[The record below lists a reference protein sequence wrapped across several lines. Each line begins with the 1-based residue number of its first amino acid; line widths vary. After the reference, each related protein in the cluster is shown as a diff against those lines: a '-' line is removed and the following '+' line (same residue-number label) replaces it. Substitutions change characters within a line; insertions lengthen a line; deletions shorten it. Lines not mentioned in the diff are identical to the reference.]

1 MTDRDFNVSPSG
13 RLAAL
18 VLAGAAFLAGQ
29 AAWGQID
36 ITDEDSGLHIP
47 PGRTVPAIH
56 SMTDGGGR
64 LWPINMNGAVHQG
77 TNYSYLGGMKML
89 VDGSAPFMSGSAWA
103 DADGD
108 EIEISPGQSGR
119 LKVYRRVRV
128 YRDRP
133 LARWLDIFV
142 NATGREIRVGVEYQ
156 SGIPHGISNVRTS
169 SGDDEWGDD
178 DSWFITAVREPTVPS
193 LLHFVCDNASPVRPE
208 VTIHPSQITMRYNLT
223 VPAGDT
229 VILCHFE
236 SQNNQ
241 AAHNQSIQAFD
252 LRRLLSDLSGAVRG
266 RIVNFRAR
274 TGIGDVHLNRTAE
287 ADTVVLNSGDV
298 IYGTITNEQFVIE
311 AFFETLTIPAARI
324 VGMEAG
330 QGGQATT
337 RTLLADGQIL
347 CGDIVEGQLNVTL
360 STGGQL
366 AIPIDKITEWSY
378 RISDERPELSGIDG
392 PVVLLQ
398 TGDLLAF
405 ELADAALT
413 FRTPHGVVPLS
424 VSDVR
429 QVRLATGPDSGH
441 RALLMNNS
449 TISGL
454 LASRELTLSLTF
466 GPTVTVRREM
476 VKALRFAER
485 PQPDASLTRLTLAN
499 GDVLIGALTDQQI
512 HFGSDFGGGE
522 LTATDIRSVEFSA
535 THPGRARILLWDN
548 TVLRGE
554 LTSAEINFQVTPGPL
569 LNIST
574 AQIVSIVRAQ
584 VTPPARLGDLVEQ
597 FVVRLGAE
605 SYMDREAASEE
616 LKGMGP
622 TIIPILRRHLQSEDP
637 EVRRRLQDIIE
648 HLDSQAPAS
657 DQVEFPIHHQPTP
670 NARGLIVS

>member
-1 MTDRDFNVSPSG
+1 MTDHNFNISPSG
-13 RLAAL
+13 RLVAL
-18 VLAGAAFLAGQ
+18 VLTGAVLLAGQ

-36 ITDEDSGLHIP
+36 IIDEDSGLHIP
-47 PGRTVPAIH
+47 PGRTVAAIH
-56 SMTDGGGR
+56 NMTDGNGYI
-64 LWPINMNGAVHQG
+64 WPINMNGAVQQG
-77 TNYSYLGGMKML
+77 TNYSYVGGMRIL
-89 VDGSAPFMSGSAWA
+89 VDGGTPFMASAAWA

-108 EIEISPGQSGR
+108 EIEIGPGQSGR
-119 LKVYRRVRV
+119 LKIFRRVRV
-128 YRDRP
+128 YRDQP

-142 NATGREIRVGVEYQ
+142 NATGHEIRVGVEYQ
-156 SGIPHGISNVRTS
+156 SGIPHGINNVRTS
-169 SGDDEWGDD
+169 SGDDQWGDD
-178 DSWFITAVREPTVPS
+178 DSWFITAVRQPTVPS
-193 LLHFVCDNASPVRPE
+193 LLHFVCDNASPVRPD
-208 VTIHPSQITMRYNLT
+208 VAIHPAQITMRYNLT

-241 AAHNQSIQAFD
+241 TAHNQSIQAFD

-274 TGIGDVHLNRTAE
+274 TGIGDVYLNRTAE

-311 AFFETLTIPAARI
+311 AFFETLTIPAEGI

-330 QGGQATT
+330 QGDQATT
-337 RTLLADGQIL
+337 RTVLADGQIL

-366 AIPIDKITEWSY
+366 VIPIDKIAQWSY

-398 TGDLLAF
+398 TGDLLGF
-405 ELADAALT
+405 ELADADLT

-424 VSDVR
+424 ASDVR
-429 QVRLATGPDSGH
+429 QVRLATGSDSGH
-441 RALLMNNS
+441 QALLMNNS
-449 TISGL
+449 RISGL
-454 LASRELTLSLTF
+454 LASRELTLSLTL

-485 PQPDASLTRLTLAN
+485 PQPDASLTRLTLTN

-512 HFGSDFGGGE
+512 HFDSDFGGGE
-522 LTATDIRSVEFSA
+522 LTATDIRSVELSA

-554 LTSAEINFQVTPGPL
+554 LTSTEIGFQVIPGPT

-584 VTPPARLGDLVEQ
+584 VTPPTRLGELVEQ
-597 FVVRLGAE
+597 LVVRLGAE
-605 SYMDREAASEE
+605 SYTDRESASEE
-616 LKGMGP
+616 LKGMAP
-622 TIIPILRRHLQSEDP
+622 TIIPILRRYLQSDDP
-637 EVRRRLQDIIE
+637 EIRRRLQEIIE

-657 DQVEFPIHHQPTP
+657 GQIEFPIHNQPVLDV
-670 NARGLIVS
+670 RS